1 MNTTRLIA
9 AAGLLL
15 LAGCGDGDAA
25 ISCTDAPGQVCAV
38 LGSGI
43 AGWNG
48 DGHPGLETD
57 IYLPMD
63 AAIGPDKRL
72 YFTDWNN
79 HRIRAL
85 DKAGMVA
92 TVAGNGML
100 GDGPDGP
107 ALESRFNHPTS
118 FTFDKLGRMLISAWH
133 NSRIKRLDLKQK
145 TLEDMCG
152 TGKRAY
158 TGDDGPAEVADL
170 DLPASVALDDAGSL
184 FIMDQAN
191 QVIRRVDEGGTIAR
205 FAGRCITGACGEG
218 EAPAACGGTNKF
230 ACLQSDAM
238 GCTKP
243 CAAGF
248 GGDGGPALEARFS
261 QPVGQAADP
270 AGRIVF
276 GPQGDLFI
284 ADTGNNR
291 VRRIDGD
298 GMVSTVAGNGKPEY
312 AGDGGDATVASLY
325 RPVDID
331 VARDGTLYIADTFN
345 SCVRAVDP
353 SGEIET
359 VAGVCGEQGNGAA
372 AGPAT
377 KVKLNRPYGIGLD
390 GDDYLYIADTYNH
403 RVLKVVL

>member
-1 MNTTRLIA
+1 MTQHLVMGGFALSWLVGCAEGEA
-9 AAGLLL
+9 AV
-15 LAGCGDGDAA
+15 
-25 ISCTDAPGQVCAV
+25 SCSESPGQLCTVV
-38 LGSGI
+38 GTGT

-48 DGHPGLETD
+48 DGQLGLETD

-63 AAIGPDKRL
+63 AALGPDKRL

-85 DKAGMVA
+85 DKSGMVE

-100 GDGPDGP
+100 GDGPGGP
-107 ALESRFNHPTS
+107 ALETRFNHPTS
-118 FTFDKLGRMLISAWH
+118 FTFDKLGRMVISAWH
-133 NSRIKRLDLKQK
+133 NSRIKRLDLKTK
-145 TLEDMCG
+145 TLEDLCG

-158 TGDDGPAEVADL
+158 TGDEGPAEMADL
-170 DLPASVALDDAGSL
+170 DLPASVALDDGGNM

-191 QVIRRVDEGGTIAR
+191 QVIRRVDEGGMISR
-205 FAGRCITGACGEG
+205 FAGRCITGVCGEG
-218 EAPAACGGTNKF
+218 ETAAACGGTNKL

-248 GGDGGPALEARFS
+248 SGDGGPARDARFS

-270 AGRIVF
+270 AGRIAF
-276 GPQGDLFI
+276 GPGGDLFV

-291 VRRIDGD
+291 IRRIDGD
-298 GMVSTVAGNGKPEY
+298 GMLSTVAGNGKPDY
-312 AGDGGDATVASLY
+312 AGDGGAATEASLY
-325 RPVDID
+325 RPVDVD

-353 SGEIET
+353 SGEIRT
-359 VAGVCGEQGNGAA
+359 VAGVCGKPGNDAA
-372 AGPAT
+372 AGRAT
-377 KVKLNRPYGIGLD
+377 SVKLNRPYGIGLD
-390 GDDYLYIADTYNH
+390 ADDYLYIADTYNH
-403 RVLKVVL
+403 RVLKLVL